1 MEWEEVFLF
10 CFSFLRLFIYTVCV
24 CRGVGLGHAL
34 ATPYR
39 DEGKQAKREERSNQ
53 DTVATIK
60 HRQHRRLA
68 R

>member
-1 MEWEEVFLF
+1 MGRGFFILF
-10 CFSFLRLFIYTVCV
+10 FIFTAFYLYCVCV

-39 DEGKQAKREERSNQ
+39 DEGRQAKREERSNQ